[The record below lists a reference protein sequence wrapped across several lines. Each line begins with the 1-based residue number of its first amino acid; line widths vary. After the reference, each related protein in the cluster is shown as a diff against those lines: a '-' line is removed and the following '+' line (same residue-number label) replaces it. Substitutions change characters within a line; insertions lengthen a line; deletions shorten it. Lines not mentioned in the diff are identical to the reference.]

1 MKIKI
6 IGTESLGVRG
16 LCCTVEFNKRKIV
29 IDPGVS
35 LGYIRNGLKPHP
47 LQIAVGEVIRNKI
60 IEEIKTSTE
69 IIFSHFHGDHIPL
82 INANPYQLSIR
93 EIGSIGKD
101 CRIWAKKEDGSN
113 GRMKGREE
121 SLIFGLNHNI
131 KVAEGRIDKNLF
143 FSKEV
148 PHGMKET
155 HLGTVVMTCIE
166 YEGLRFLHAS
176 DIQFLDNDTVKEI
189 LKIKAD
195 IVLASG
201 PPIYLEDYMKNK
213 KDMAWKNLLE
223 TSENVGTLI
232 LDHHI
237 LRCKEGIDW
246 LEKLKAESNNNVV
259 CSADYMGKN
268 RHFLEA
274 IREKLYKDIPVEK
287 DWHDNYEFE
296 KFDLSDFL
304 IEGRKKYKWF
314 QY

>member
-16 LCCTVEFNKRKIV
+16 LCCTVEFKDRKII

-35 LGYIRNGLKPHP
+35 LGYIRSGLKPHP
-47 LQIAVGEVIRNKI
+47 LQIAVGDIIRKKI
-60 IEEIKTSTE
+60 IKEIKTSTE

-82 INANPYQLSIR
+82 MNANPYQLSIG
-93 EIGSIGKD
+93 EIGPIRKN

-113 GRMKGREE
+113 SRMKAREE
-121 SLIFGLNHNI
+121 SLIFGFNQDINL
-131 KVAEGRIDKNLF
+131 AEDRVDKNLF

-166 YEGLRFLHAS
+166 SEGIRFLHAS
-176 DIQFLDNDTVKEI
+176 DIQFLDNETVKEI
-189 LKIKAD
+189 LKIKPD

-201 PPIYLEDYMKNK
+201 PPIYLEDFMKDK
-213 KDMAWKNLLE
+213 REIAWNNLLE
-223 TSENVGTLI
+223 TSQNIDTLI

-237 LRCKEGIDW
+237 LRCKEGFEW

-268 RHFLEA
+268 RHSLEA
-274 IREKLYKDIPVEK
+274 LREKLYRDIPVEK
-287 DWHDNYEFE
+287 EWHQKYEKE
-296 KFDLSDFL
+296 KFNLTDFL
-304 IEGRKKYKWF
+304 DKGRKKYHWF
-314 QY
+314 EY

>member
-16 LCCTVEFNKRKIV
+16 LCCTVEFDNRKII

-35 LGYIRNGLKPHP
+35 LGYIRSGLKPHP
-47 LQIAVGEVIRNKI
+47 LQVAVGDIIRKKI
-60 IEEIKTSTE
+60 IKEIETSTG

-82 INANPYQLSIR
+82 MNANPYQLSIS
-93 EIGSIGKD
+93 EIGRIKKD
-101 CRIWAKKEDGSN
+101 CSIWAKKEDGSN

-121 SLIFGLNHNI
+121 SLIFGLNHDINI
-131 KVAEGRIDKNLF
+131 AEGRIDKNLF

-166 YEGLRFLHAS
+166 AEGIRFLHAS

-189 LKIKAD
+189 LKIKPD

-201 PPIYLEDYMKNK
+201 PPIYLEDFMKDK
-213 KDMAWKNLLE
+213 KDIAFNNLLE
-223 TSENVGTLI
+223 TSKNVGTLI

-246 LEKLKAESNNNVV
+246 LEKLKAESNNTVV
-259 CSADYMGKN
+259 CSADYMVKN

-274 IREKLYKDIPVEK
+274 LREKLYRDLPVEK
-287 DWHDNYEFE
+287 DWHNYYETE
-296 KFDLSDFL
+296 VFDLYNFL
-304 IEGRKKYKWF
+304 IEGRKKYHWF

>member
-16 LCCTVEFNKRKIV
+16 LCCTLEFNNRKLI

-35 LGYIRNGLKPHP
+35 LGYIRSGLKPHP
-47 LQIAVGEVIRNKI
+47 LQIAVGDIIRKKI
-60 IEEIKTSTE
+60 IKEIKSSTG

-82 INANPYQLSIR
+82 MNANPYQLSIK

-101 CRIWAKKEDGSN
+101 CSIWAKKEDGSN

-121 SLIFGLNHNI
+121 SLIFGLNHDI
-131 KVAEGRIDKNLF
+131 EVAEGRIDKNLF

-155 HLGTVVMTCIE
+155 HLGNVVMTCVE
-166 YEGLRFLHAS
+166 AEGIRFLHAS

-189 LKIKAD
+189 LKIKPD

-201 PPIYLEDYMKNK
+201 PPIYLEDFMKDKRNI
-213 KDMAWKNLLE
+213 AWNNLIQ
-223 TSENVGTLI
+223 TSRNVGTLI

-237 LRCKEGIDW
+237 LRCKEGFEW
-246 LEKLKAESNNNVV
+246 LEKLKVESNNKVV
-259 CSADYMGKN
+259 CSADYMGIN
-268 RHFLEA
+268 RHSLEA
-274 IREKLYKDIPVEK
+274 IREKLFRDIPVEK
-287 DWHDNYEFE
+287 DWHDCYEEE
-296 KFDLSDFL
+296 KFDLTDFL
-304 IEGRKKYKWF
+304 NEGRKKYPWF